1 MEVILKQD
9 IPSLGYKNDLI
20 KVKAGYAR
28 NYLIP
33 KGLAILATE
42 TNKKVLAEVIR
53 QKSFKEEKIK
63 KEAEDIAKALE
74 GLDLKIGAKSGTSGK
89 IFGSVNAVQ
98 IANAIKEDH
107 NMEIDARYGEPNKL
121 GIPAIVVLDKDGTQ
135 LFTQETGSLAFPEDH
150 AQKGHDPVKVM
161 LFLEKWAL

>member
-20 KVKAGYAR
+20 RVKPGYAR

-42 TNKKVLAEVIR
+42 TNKKVLAEVTR
-53 QKSFKEEKIK
+53 QKAFKEEKIK
-63 KEAEDIAKALE
+63 KEAEEVAKALE
-74 GLDLKIGAKSGTSGK
+74 GIELKIGAKSGTSGK

-98 IANAIKEDH
+98 IANAIKENH
-107 NMEIDARYGEPNKL
+107 NMDIDRKIIHVDGESIKEL
-121 GIPAIVVLDKDGTQ
+121 GEYTA
-135 LFTQETGSLAFPEDH
+135 
-150 AQKGHDPVKVM
+150 KVM
-161 LFLEKWAL
+161 LHKEVEVDLKFEVVAE